1 MNLLLH
7 TKSNSNS
14 ERYKKGLN
22 YSLIGQ
28 KRVGAYI
35 I

>member
-1 MNLLLH
+1 MNLLH
-7 TKSNSNS
+7 QPKSNSKS
-14 ERYKKGLN
+14 GRYKKGLN

-28 KRVGAYI
+28 KKVGAYI